1 MALSSAILIVFSLV
15 QIGPPNP
22 RFLKSTDKSTW
33 SAKDVADSVFSD
45 KSALVINLP
54 LFSALP
60 VLGLNGNMLLQFFL
74 GTPTVRRIGRR

>member
-1 MALSSAILIVFSLV
+1 MALSSAILIIFSLV

-45 KSALVINLP
+45 KSALVINLS
-54 LFSALP
+54 LISALLF
-60 VLGLNGNMLLQFFL
+60 LGLNGNMLLQFFL
-74 GTPTVRRIGRR
+74 VTWIDRR